1 MLRFDVE
8 TGRDRSLVSLEARK
22 GKQQASERLEE
33 KRRRKGNRKKK
44 NQSGDEEEGKVEEG
58 KKLSAI

>member
-44 NQSGDEEEGKVEEG
+44 KP
-58 KKLSAI
+58 KW